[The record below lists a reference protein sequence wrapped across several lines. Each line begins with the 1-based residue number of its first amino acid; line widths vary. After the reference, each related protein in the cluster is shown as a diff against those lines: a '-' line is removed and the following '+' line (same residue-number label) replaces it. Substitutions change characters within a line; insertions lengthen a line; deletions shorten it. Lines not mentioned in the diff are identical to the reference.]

1 MALGSSVTP
10 DPAQII
16 GNLGAFL
23 QSAPDAMVVADSTG
37 RIILSNRQTEEL
49 FGYAA
54 GELLGQPIELLV
66 PHRHRFKHTHD
77 RTRYFSRNPISRSM
91 GAGLQLSGLRKDG
104 TEFPVEISL
113 SPVETPQGM
122 VVMSAIRDVSERKA
136 ADERFRNFLESAPD
150 ATVIVDAN
158 GWIVLVNA
166 QTETLFGY
174 QREELIGKPVE
185 MLIPE
190 RYRDQHP
197 RHRSDFATEPR
208 LRPMGLG
215 LELFGLRKDG
225 TEFPVEISLSPLVTS
240 EGTFVTSAIRDISAR
255 KEAEEHIRKL
265 NDELEAALQRSE
277 KLAVTGR
284 MLATIAHEIRNP
296 LDSLTNILFVLKSN
310 PTLDATGKE
319 FIEYAEGEVAR
330 LLSIAGQTLAP
341 HRQPKLPVVTSVAK
355 LLDDVLAT
363 FAAKLMAC
371 KVAVHREYES
381 DGEVTIF
388 PSELQQVF
396 TNLVGN
402 AIDAMDKGGG
412 ELTVGVRKYAADVI
426 VSVADT
432 GCGIPEQDR
441 ESIFNPFFTTKGD
454 KGTGIGLFVI
464 KGLLNKLGG
473 SIELESSTKPGESGT
488 KFTVHLPATKAEAR
502 TQGGDS
508 SEPQGPGNTQQMSA

>member
-1 MALGSSVTP
+1 
-10 DPAQII
+10 
-16 GNLGAFL
+16 
-23 QSAPDAMVVADSTG
+23 MVVVDAAG
-37 RIILSNRQTEEL
+37 RIVVVNQQTETM
-49 FGYAA
+49 FGYGP

-77 RTRYFSRNPISRSM
+77 RSRYHSRNPVSRPM

-113 SPVETPQGM
+113 SPMETPEGM

-136 ADERFRNFLESAPD
+136 ADERFRNFMESAPD
-150 ATVIVDAN
+150 ATVIVDEN

-166 QTETLFGY
+166 QTEKLFGY

-185 MLIPE
+185 LLIPD
-190 RYRDQHP
+190 RYRDNHP
-197 RHRSDFATEPR
+197 RHRTNYAGDPR
-208 LRPMGLG
+208 FRPMGLG

-225 TEFPVEISLSPLVTS
+225 SEFPVEISLSPLVTS
-240 EGTFVTSAIRDISAR
+240 EGHFVTSAIRDITER
-255 KEAEEHIRKL
+255 KLAEEQIKKL

-296 LDSLTNILFVLKSN
+296 LDSLTNIMFVLKSN
-310 PTLDATGKE
+310 PNLDPSAKE
-319 FIEYAEGEVAR
+319 FVEFAEAEIAR
-330 LLSIAGQTLAP
+330 LVSIAGQTLAP

-355 LLDDVLAT
+355 LLDDVLST
-363 FAAKLMAC
+363 FAAKLMAT
-371 KVAVHREYES
+371 KVSVRREYES

-396 TNLVGN
+396 TNLIGN
-402 AIDAMDKGGG
+402 AIDAMDNGGG
-412 ELTVGVRKYAADVI
+412 ELSVSVRKYGADV
-426 VSVADT
+426 VVTVADT
-432 GCGIPEQDR
+432 GCGIPEENR
-441 ESIFNPFFTTKGD
+441 ETIFNPFFTTKGD

-473 SIELESSTKPGESGT
+473 NIELESSTTPGKSGT
-488 KFTVHLPATKAEAR
+488 KFTVHLPATKAEAVE
-502 TQGGDS
+502 QEGG
-508 SEPQGPGNTQQMSA
+508 GQQMTA